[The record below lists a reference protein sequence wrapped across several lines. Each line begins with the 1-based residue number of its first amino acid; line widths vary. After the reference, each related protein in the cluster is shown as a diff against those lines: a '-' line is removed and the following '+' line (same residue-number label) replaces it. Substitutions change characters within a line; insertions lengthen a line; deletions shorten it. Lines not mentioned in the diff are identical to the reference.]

1 MAQKIRSNTNP
12 RQTIRKLK
20 KLRIRKKI
28 VRQKGLI
35 ARLVVYR
42 SNKFIYAQVVDDLK
56 GHTLAQANTLEKEF
70 SSLPGSKKNL
80 AAATALGKLV
90 GQRAIQAKVENVVF
104 DRNGYNYH
112 GRIKAVADG
121 AREAGLKF

>member
-1 MAQKIRSNTNP
+1 MSQKIRSNTNP
-12 RQTIRKLK
+12 RQVIRKLK
-20 KLRIRKKI
+20 KVRIRKKI
-28 VRQKGLI
+28 VRQKGLV
-35 ARLVVYR
+35 ARLVIYR

-70 SSLPGSKKNL
+70 ASLKSKKNL
-80 AAATALGKLV
+80 EAAAALGKVV
-90 GQRAIQAKVENVVF
+90 GQRAKEAKVDKILF

-121 AREAGLKF
+121 AREAGLTF

>member
-1 MAQKIRSNTNP
+1 MAQKIRSNTSP
-12 RQTIRKLK
+12 RQVIRKLK
-20 KLRIRKKI
+20 KVRIRKKI
-28 VRQKGLI
+28 DRQKGLI

-42 SNKFIYAQVVDDLK
+42 SNRFMYAQVVDDLK

-70 SSLPGSKKNL
+70 SSLGSKKNL
-80 AAATALGKLV
+80 EAATALGKLV
-90 GQRAIQAKVENVVF
+90 GQRAMGAKVDRVVF

>member
-1 MAQKIRSNTNP
+1 MSQKIRNNTNP
-12 RQTIRKLK
+12 RQVIRKLK
-20 KLRIRKKI
+20 KTRIRKKI

-35 ARLVVYR
+35 ARLVIYR

-70 SSLPGSKKNL
+70 TSLKSKKNL
-80 AAATALGKLV
+80 EAATALGKVV
-90 GQRAIQAKVENVVF
+90 GQRAKQAKVERILF

-121 AREAGLKF
+121 AREAGLTF

>member
-1 MAQKIRSNTNP
+1 MAQLIRSNTNP
-12 RQTIRKLK
+12 RQVIRKLK
-20 KLRIRKKI
+20 KVRIRKKI

-35 ARLVVYR
+35 ARLVIYR
-42 SNKFIYAQVVDDLK
+42 SNKFIYAQVIDDLK
-56 GHTLAQANTLEKEF
+56 GHTLAQANTLEKDF
-70 SSLPGSKKNL
+70 SSMGSKKNL
-80 AAATALGKLV
+80 EAAAALGKLI
-90 GQRAIQAKVENVVF
+90 GQRAKQAQVERVLF

>member
-12 RQTIRKLK
+12 RQVIRKLK

-28 VRQKGLI
+28 DRQKGLI

-42 SNKFIYAQVVDDLK
+42 SNMFIYAQVVDDLK
-56 GHTLAQANTLEKEF
+56 GHTLAAASTREKEF
-70 SSLPGSKKNL
+70 SSIGSKKNKE
-80 AAATALGKLV
+80 AAAMLGKLV
-90 GQRAIQAKVENVVF
+90 GQRALQAQVDHVVF